1 MKVKELIAALK
12 KVKDKEASV
21 GFGVWFG
28 DQNWGTGHTIFWDCL
43 GPRQIEVVK
52 AGKGLKVAVV
62 GRADNC
68 LAFTFPENKSKTIQK
83 IEA

>member
-21 GFGVWFG
+21 GFGVWFS
-28 DQNWGTGHTIFWDCL
+28 DRNWGTGHTIFWDGL
-43 GPRQIEVVK
+43 SPSEVKVVS

-68 LAFTFPENKSKTIQK
+68 LAYTFPENKSKMIQK